1 MNIQI
6 FGKSKCFDTK
16 KAERYFKERRIKYQ
30 AVDLLR
36 YGLSSKEFDAVL
48 RGIGGIDQLID
59 WDCKDPDVT
68 LMKYMGDKI
77 AKEDKVFDNPKL
89 MRTPIVRNGKEVT
102 VGYCPEIWAKWE

>member
-30 AVDLLR
+30 YVDLLR
-36 YGLSSKEFDAVL
+36 YGLSGKEFDAVL
-48 RGIGGIDQLID
+48 RGVGGVDQLID
-59 WDCKDPDVT
+59 WNSSSQEITNMRYMDDP
-68 LMKYMGDKI
+68 I
-77 AKEDKVFDNPKL
+77 AKEDKIFDDPKL
-89 MRTPIVRNGKEVT
+89 MRTPIVRNGKFVT

>member
-30 AVDLLR
+30 YVDLLR
-36 YGLSSKEFDAVL
+36 FGLSGKEFDAVL

-59 WDCKDPDVT
+59 WDSRDPQVT
-68 LMKYMGDKI
+68 LMKYMDDKL
-77 AKEDKVFDNPKL
+77 AKEDKVFDEPKL
-89 MRTPIVRNGKEVT
+89 MRTPIVRNGKLVT
-102 VGYCPEIWAKWE
+102 VGYCPEVWATWE